1 MGREQQQALI
11 LRAQLG
17 DVAALNNLLL
27 VTASDARRYARR
39 QCQSSDID
47 DAVQEA
53 LLIVARKISALKAAA
68 AFSGWLYTIVKHACD
83 RLGRS
88 MLAHESLEE
97 ERLESYLAERT
108 DLQLRVEL
116 AAAFES
122 LPAHYRR
129 VILMRDFED
138 LTISEISAALGEPPG
153 AVKSRLHRAR
163 GAMAEMVKSVPAV
176 SSVRRVV
183 TRSTVL
189 VEG

>member
-1 MGREQQQALI
+1 MGKENQNALI

-17 DVAALNNLLL
+17 DSDALNHLLL

-53 LLIVARKISALKAAA
+53 LLIVARKIKALKVAA
-68 AFSGWLYTIVKHACD
+68 AFSGWLFTIVKHECD
-83 RLGRS
+83 RLARAIF
-88 MLAHESLEE
+88 LHESLEE
-97 ERLESYLAERT
+97 ARVEFYLTAKT

-129 VILMRDFED
+129 VILMRDFEE

-153 AVKSRLHRAR
+153 TVKSRLHRAR
-163 GAMAEMVKSVPAV
+163 AMVREYLLGEAPPTAPKPAAN
-176 SSVRRVV
+176 R
-183 TRSTVL
+183 
-189 VEG
+189 